1 MKYGN
6 SHFSNMLRG
15 ERTAEKL
22 VRLYS
27 LLKSDDRLAILMYG
41 EPDPD
46 SLASAWALMELLK
59 GRLGECVIISLEHI
73 KRQQNQ
79 IFARKLKIPFQIQHE
94 VEWGKYTKFALVD
107 AQPDFFKPPLPI
119 SFDIIIDHHPKK
131 GNYPFKFSD
140 IRPRYGSTA
149 TILLEYLVTAQ
160 KPLGKKLAT
169 ALCYGLNTDTD
180 DLVRGVSPQ
189 DVAALGLLKPRT
201 DTTLLHSLELA
212 EIPRAY
218 APYFTE
224 ALKRSQTGL
233 CPIVCFSKIPSPDV
247 CVHIAD
253 FLSQFTSMK
262 WVAVGGLC
270 GPTLH
275 VVLRESSIGAD
286 VGKIARVRL
295 AHLGSAGGHKGKSRA
310 AIPREV
316 VEEALGKDPS
326 DEALTEWLTQILRKS
341 KAKKNLKG

>member
-22 VRLYS
+22 SRLYS
-27 LLKSDDRLAILMYG
+27 LLKNDDKLAILMYG

-46 SLASAWALMELLK
+46 SLSSAWALMELLK

-94 VEWGKYTKFALVD
+94 VEWEKYTKFALVD

-131 GNYPFKFSD
+131 GNYPFRFSD

-160 KPLGKKLAT
+160 LPLGKKLAT
-169 ALCYGLNTDTD
+169 ALCYGLSTDTD

-201 DTTLLHSLELA
+201 DTALLHSLELA
-212 EIPRAY
+212 EIPRSY
-218 APYFTE
+218 VPYFTE
-224 ALKRSQTGL
+224 ALQLVQTGGL
-233 CPIVCFSKIPSPDV
+233 CPVICFSKIPSPDV

-262 WVAVGGLC
+262 WVAVGGMC

-286 VGKIARVRL
+286 VGKIARLRL
-295 AHLGSAGGHKGKSRA
+295 SHLGSAGGHKGKSRA
-310 AIPREV
+310 AIPRET
-316 VEEALGKDPS
+316 VEELLGKEPS
-326 DEALTEWLTQILRKS
+326 SLALTEWLRTILRQSKS
-341 KAKKNLKG
+341 KRQ

>member
-275 VVLRESSIGAD
+275 VVLRESAIGAD

-316 VEEALGKDPS
+316 VDEALGKDPS

>member
-6 SHFSNMLRG
+6 SHFSNMLCG

-275 VVLRESSIGAD
+275 VVLRESAIGAD

-316 VEEALGKDPS
+316 VDEALGKDPS